1 MVLFTGP
8 LNHNPYFKALEGM
21 YIKMCRDL
29 QAISFLKQWTMQ
41 KLTVQS
47 SIIHLEF
54 SQSLSENPDP

>member
-21 YIKMCRDL
+21 CIKMCQDL
-29 QAISFLKQWTMQ
+29 QPISFLKQWTMQ
-41 KLTVQS
+41 KPTVE
-47 SIIHLEF
+47 IHLEF